1 MNPDPDKLQVFKGS
15 ILFFTDDPD
24 GSDPQQAFTYYEEGL
39 LIVEGGYVK
48 IVGPAAELA
57 KTLPREFEITDY
69 SGKLIIPGFVDTH
82 IHYPQT
88 DIIASYGKQLLEWL
102 DKCAFPIE
110 GRFSDADYAGEV
122 ADFFLQELLRN
133 GTTTAQVMCTVHPQ
147 SAEILFQKSLK
158 KNLRLIAGKTLMNSN
173 APGYLL
179 DDASLGFEA
188 SLELIQKWH
197 GQGRLSYA
205 VTPRF
210 AITSTESQLEKAG
223 ELLNSHLGLYLHTH
237 LSENRAE
244 VELIKT
250 LFPWSRDY
258 LDVYE
263 RFELAGPRTTLAHAI
278 HLSQQETD
286 RIAFSQSAISFCPTS
301 NLFIGSG
308 LFNLENATT
317 AGIAVGI
324 GTDVGGGTSFSILK
338 TLADG
343 YKVLQLQGQSLSAL
357 KAFYLATLG
366 GAKALHLD
374 DKIGTFLPGRE
385 ADFTVLNFNA
395 TPLIERRMAMSATL
409 EERLFILMML
419 GDDRSVTGT
428 HIMGVACGNPRNA

>member
-1 MNPDPDKLQVFKGS
+1 MNRDPDNLQAFKGS
-15 ILFFTDDPD
+15 ILFFTEDPD
-24 GSDPQQAFTYYEEGL
+24 RIDPQQALTYYEEGML
-39 LIVEGGYVK
+39 LVEQGYIK
-48 IVGPAAELA
+48 TVGPFADLV
-57 KTLPREFEITDY
+57 KTLSHEVEITDY
-69 SGKLIIPGFVDTH
+69 SNNLIIPGFIDTH

-110 GRFSDADYAGEV
+110 GRFNDADYAGEV
-122 ADFFLQELLRN
+122 ADFFLQELLKN
-133 GTTTAQVMCTVHPQ
+133 GTTTAQVMCTVHQQ
-147 SAEILFQKSLK
+147 SAEILFQKALE
-158 KNLRLIAGKTLMNSN
+158 KNLRLIAGKTLMNCN

-179 DDASLGFEA
+179 DDSSLGFDA
-188 SLELIQKWH
+188 SLALIEKWH

-210 AITSTESQLEKAG
+210 AITSTESQLEKAA
-223 ELLNSHLGLYLHTH
+223 ELLNSHIGLYLHTH

-244 VELIKT
+244 TEMVKT

-263 RFELAGPRTTLAHAI
+263 RHELVGHRTTFAHAI
-278 HLSQQETD
+278 HLSQQETE
-286 RIAFSQSAISFCPTS
+286 RIAVSEAAISFCPSS

-308 LFNLENATT
+308 LFNLENATK
-317 AGIAVGI
+317 AGIPVGI

-338 TLADG
+338 TLAEG
-343 YKVLQLQGQSLSAL
+343 YKVLQLQGQSFSAL

-366 GAKALHLD
+366 GAKALGLEE
-374 DKIGTFLPGRE
+374 KIGSFLPGRE

-395 TPLIERRMAMSATL
+395 TPLIERRVAMSKTL

-419 GDDRSVTGT
+419 GDERSITET
-428 HIMGVACGNPRNA
+428 HIMGTPV